1 MEICHFY
8 SVLFFHVKQ
17 NFDDEKYMENFQSNF
32 FVEFLGIEKLETF
45 RLLSG
50 EFCFFN
56 ILGSE

>member
-1 MEICHFY
+1 MEICHFLFGFFFMRKKKLMMEIHGKF
-8 SVLFFHVKQ
+8 SVKL
-17 NFDDEKYMENFQSNF
+17 F

-56 ILGSE
+56 ILGK